1 MNNSDNRLPEETLE
15 VLVRSFFRES
25 SGYGFSQIDYIRF
38 VNMLLDFSMQTKNQ
52 SDSTADSNQKTEF
65 REKGFMQLPITGK
78 KTKIRKYNPDDNTL
92 MEQWLGDD
100 YGRQFLLSRTTAQI
114 IGLNR
119 ITKDDWNIFG
129 IVTTLEN
136 VPIGCV
142 AYLGYNVDQ
151 RKAELRKM
159 IGEPSMRGKGYA
171 KEATQLWVNYGVAAL
186 KIKKIFLST
195 LNTDIRNI
203 RLNESLGF
211 KVEGILR
218 NEICLNGTYQDVLR
232 MGYWSENGGNCGL

>member
-1 MNNSDNRLPEETLE
+1 M
-15 VLVRSFFRES
+15 
-25 SGYGFSQIDYIRF
+25 G
-38 VNMLLDFSMQTKNQ
+38 
-52 SDSTADSNQKTEF
+52 
-65 REKGFMQLPITGK
+65 
-78 KTKIRKYNPDDNTL
+78 
-92 MEQWLGDD
+92 QWLVDD
-100 YGRQFLLSRTTAQI
+100 YGRQFLLSRTTAQVI
-114 IGLNR
+114 DLNR
-119 ITKDDWNIFG
+119 ITKDDRNIFG
-129 IVTTLEN
+129 IVTTLAD

-159 IGEPSMRGKGYA
+159 IGEPSMRRKGFA
-171 KEATQLWVNYGVAAL
+171 KEAAQLWINYGVAAL

-232 MGYWSENGGNCGL
+232 MGYWSEDQG